1 MSNFTEEQELIDGCL
16 VGNHRAQEAL
26 YNKYAA
32 KMFGVCLRYSSSRM
46 EAEDTLHE
54 GFMAVFETLD
64 RFESRGAFEGW
75 VRRIMINT
83 ALKKYK
89 RERVYQM
96 MDFNAD
102 VMSESAN
109 ENDFSPLQ
117 KMQTDDLI
125 KLVQKLAPGYR
136 NIFNLYAI
144 EGYNHREIGEVLGI
158 SEGTSKSQMARARV
172 LLQAMLNK
180 QYDNE
185 YEQR

>member
-1 MSNFTEEQELIDGCL
+1 
-16 VGNHRAQEAL
+16 
-26 YNKYAA
+26 
-32 KMFGVCLRYSSSRM
+32 
-46 EAEDTLHE
+46 
-54 GFMAVFETLD
+54 
-64 RFESRGAFEGW
+64 
-75 VRRIMINT
+75 
-83 ALKKYK
+83 
-89 RERVYQM
+89 M

>member
-1 MSNFTEEQELIDGCL
+1 MSNFTEEQELIDGC
-16 VGNHRAQEAL
+16 VAGNHRAQEAL
-26 YNKYAA
+26 YKKYAS

-54 GFMAVFETLD
+54 GFMTVFETLE
-64 RFESRGAFEGW
+64 RFESRGSFEGW

-89 RERVYQM
+89 RERVYQL

-102 VMSESAN
+102 VSDESASES
-109 ENDFSPLQ
+109 DFSPLQ
-117 KMQTDDLI
+117 KMQTDDLVKMI
-125 KLVQKLAPGYR
+125 QKLAPGYR

-158 SEGTSKSQMARARV
+158 SEGTSKSQMARARA
-172 LLQAMLNK
+172 LLQAMIEK
-180 QYDNE
+180 QNSV